1 MSEKIKMFLNTRK
14 DEDNLTLEVNDEY
27 HAFYSVD
34 GFLSED
40 GFVHTFEDPA
50 KFKKLTLQD
59 PNILTN
65 IDMID
70 LDFMLT
76 FYVTLLKDTHLETY
90 EFSSSKMTNLI
101 KISDKFY
108 EVPLKETTRTPYSTL
123 TKILFKNVYAMQFN
137 NGFHL
142 VGLPIKQIIDFLF
155 KKQSAVKNDTILV
168 NSKYDDFREELG
180 KFQRKYNVEFE
191 HSEGTEMMVSLM
203 YVVIKYLKVEWKHIY
218 KLLK

>member
-14 DEDNLTLEVNDEY
+14 DEDNLTLEVKDEY

-101 KISDKFY
+101 KIYDKFY

-123 TKILFKNVYAMQFN
+123 EYGRQIEPLVRSFEPPYA
-137 NGFHL
+137 
-142 VGLPIKQIIDFLF
+142 
-155 KKQSAVKNDTILV
+155 
-168 NSKYDDFREELG
+168 G
-180 KFQRKYNVEFE
+180 K
-191 HSEGTEMMVSLM
+191 
-203 YVVIKYLKVEWKHIY
+203 
-218 KLLK
+218 